1 MKEELIKRE
10 AIKEIRHTLENVVD
24 NNNKNTKELYSVLKK
39 ELDTNE
45 HLSNDFREIVQKE
58 IEAYEKAL
66 DKSTSEE
73 ERKIIYNKLEKLV
86 DEAKKKYDDNMINNK
101 ELRENA
107 IRIDEDNRKFNW
119 GIAVNFGIGVL
130 ATIGV
135 LSIGVKGYDVAKKY
149 IENNKF

>member
-10 AIKEIRHTLENVVD
+10 GIKEVWHTFENVMD
-24 NNNKNTKELYSVLKK
+24 NNAKNTKELYSVLKK

-45 HLSNDFREIVQKE
+45 HLSNDFREIIQKE

-73 ERKIIYNKLEKLV
+73 ERKLIYNKLEKLV
-86 DEAKKKYDDNMINNK
+86 EEAKKKYDDNMINNK

-107 IRIDEDNRKFNW
+107 IKIDEDNRKFNW
-119 GIAVNFGIGVL
+119 GIAVNFGVGVL

-135 LSIGVKGYDVAKKY
+135 LSIGAKGYDVAKNY
-149 IENNKF
+149 IEKNKF

>member
-1 MKEELIKRE
+1 MKEELIKIE

-107 IRIDEDNRKFNW
+107 IRINEDNRKLNW
-119 GIAVNFGIGVL
+119 ENAVKFGIGVL

-135 LSIGVKGYDVAKKY
+135 FSIGVKGYDVAKKY